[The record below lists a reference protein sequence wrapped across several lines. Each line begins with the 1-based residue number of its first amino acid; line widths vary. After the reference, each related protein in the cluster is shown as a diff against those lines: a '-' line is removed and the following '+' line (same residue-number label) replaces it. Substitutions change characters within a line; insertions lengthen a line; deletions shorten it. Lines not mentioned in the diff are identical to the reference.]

1 MGVILIIIGAL
12 LLGMAFSVPG
22 INVRLLSGS
31 IGSLFLAMGIAVFV
45 TEVVEKNTEE
55 IIAAL
60 KK

>member
-1 MGVILIIIGAL
+1 MGGILIIIGAL

-22 INVRLLSGS
+22 INVRFLSGS
-31 IGSLFLAMGIAVFV
+31 IGSLFLAMGIAAFV

-55 IIAAL
+55 IVAAL